1 MKKNYLFLL
10 SILTIL
16 SFSAC
21 GKNTDQIVAF
31 QNKLYST
38 ISEIESLHNELNT
51 LDVTASGAVS
61 TAIDKLSDLDNAFK
75 DLAAI
80 DIVDEEFAYL
90 ADLADEGSEYMSQA
104 YKLFHETYTSN
115 KLDEQNADLAYK
127 YLERAT
133 TRVRVIVSLLHGEIP
148 DGVTVH

>member
-21 GKNTDQIVAF
+21 GKNTDQIVVF

-38 ISEIESLHNELNT
+38 VTEIESLHNELNN
-51 LDVTASGAVS
+51 LNVTASDAVS
-61 TAIDKLSDLDNAFK
+61 IALDKLSELDNAFK

-90 ADLADEGSEYMSQA
+90 TDLADEGSEYMSQA
-104 YKLFHETYTSN
+104 YKLFYETYNSN
-115 KLDEQNADLAYK
+115 TLDEQNADLAYK

-133 TRVRVIVSLLHGEIP
+133 TRVRVIISLLHGEIP